1 MNLIQKRVEKEY
13 KEKKDFSLKDK
24 RYYQKKLKEFGL
36 KPLMQFMKY
45 FPEPS
50 ENMKKGITYAHKDIE
65 KIAEAIANKKPWAA
79 VSGLN
84 PSGPLHFGHK
94 IVFEELL
101 WMQKHGADIF
111 IPLTNDESYIVGKSG
126 SLAEARKI
134 AYNQV
139 IPSIIAMGFKPKKTH
154 IFVDSDYPEIYNIA
168 MDLSTKTTLNKSFK
182 IFGFDQ
188 TEKGENPGTM
198 FYRSAVQIA
207 QILLPQY
214 PEFGGPKPTLVPV
227 GIDQHPYIV
236 LSRDVAEKKGF
247 IPPAELIIKFLPS
260 LKGPD
265 SKMSASI
272 KGSCIYLTD
281 SPKIAEEKIKKAYTG
296 GLSSAKIQ
304 KKLGAIPEICPVFQL
319 LKYHFLNMEEY
330 KKLYENYRKGKILNE
345 ELKEIAIKYVKEYLK
360 SHQKKM
366 IRAKKDINK
375 FLLRKQITSI
385 KE

>member
-227 GIDQHPYIV
+227 GIDQYPYIL

-247 IPPAELIIKFLPS
+247 IPPASIFLKFLFG
-260 LKGPD
+260 LDGKG
-265 SKMSASI
+265 KMSAS
-272 KGSCIYLTD
+272 KEDSSLFLTD
-281 SPKIAEEKIKKAYTG
+281 SEERVRKIIKTAYTG
-296 GLSSAKIQ
+296 GNPFADFQRKH
-304 KKLGAIPEICPVFQL
+304 GGIPEICPIYTLRINHINF
-319 LKYHFLNMEEY
+319 
-330 KKLYENYRKGKILNE
+330 
-345 ELKEIAIKYVKEYLK
+345 KEKVKEECLSGEVLCGECKKRATKEVLQYLSK
-360 SHQKKM
+360 HQAKLPE
-366 IRAKKDINK
+366 AKKELYK
-375 FLLRKQITSI
+375 YLLRTPIKSI
-385 KE
+385 LDGK